1 MKKFISV
8 LLCTLLIMLSVIPA
22 ASAIPAE
29 CEQLPVVV
37 VPGYS
42 ASPLI
47 YYGEDGTRE
56 HVWGLDVDAILGRV
70 LGNIAGILKGLG
82 LAITE
87 IDPAYL
93 ADLVG
98 ENFEEIVGKLK
109 CNPDG
114 TSMYNVQPLFENTAE
129 ATNAKNISEEYGDET
144 SYQWEIDIIGEIREA
159 VGGME
164 MFYNFNCDFR
174 MGAIANA
181 HRLRALIEDVIVE
194 TGAEKVNL
202 IAISHGGQVSAT
214 YMNLYAEDTLIN
226 NAVLTVPAIGGAALA
241 YDIMTNS
248 IVFDE
253 LTLLHFVEN
262 GMVLEEDY
270 HILVEAQQL
279 GFLDAL
285 LENLVPYVVDII
297 GYWGSIW
304 DFMPAKY
311 YEDVKSAILDP
322 VASAALIAAS
332 DEMHALM
339 ASMGERLAVAE
350 ANGTDISII
359 AGTGNPSVTGL
370 QENSD
375 GIITTEASTGATCA
389 PFGQRFADG
398 YKQAVASDRYYVSP
412 SMEIDASTAYLPDS
426 TWFVDGLFHGM
437 TYWDEYSRELMY
449 ILLLTED
456 IDTVW
461 DDPAYPQFHAAMNAS
476 YTVHGAF
483 NTSADGYLTEDA
495 TQFIITNLSK
505 EYPLQVTSIIPSQLP
520 VEICIPARL
529 INPGESVA
537 VKVIWKDAPI
547 ALTKGS
553 VRIGYTLPG
562 SITPISNRVLD
573 FTVRSGEEAVFDA
586 TKPLVAAT
594 DKTVTESLLG
604 EQASEFLEK
613 LGLLPLFE
621 KLFVF
626 FKAFLG
632 IFTADL
638 STIQK

>member
-8 LLCTLLIMLSVIPA
+8 LLCVILVTIGMMPM
-22 ASAIPAE
+22 ASAIPAN

-47 YYGEDGTRE
+47 YHGEDGTRE
-56 HVWGLDVDAILGRV
+56 HVWGLDIDEILGRV

-98 ENFEEIVGKLK
+98 RNFEEIAGKLK

-114 TSMYNVQPLFENTAE
+114 TSIYNVVPLFDNTAR
-129 ATNAKNISEEYGDET
+129 ATNAKNIAEEYGDDT
-144 SYQWEIDIIGEIREA
+144 SYQWETDIIGAIREA

-174 MGAIANA
+174 MGAIENA
-181 HRLRALIEDVIVE
+181 HRLRALIEDIIAT
-194 TGAEKVNL
+194 TGYEKVNL

-214 YMNLYAEDTLIN
+214 YMNLYAENTLIN

-262 GMVLEEDY
+262 GLVLEEDY

-285 LENLVPYVVDII
+285 LENLVPYVIDIL

-304 DFMPAKY
+304 DFMPLKY
-311 YEDVKSAILDP
+311 YEDIKNAMLDP
-322 VASAALIAAS
+322 VESADLIAKS
-332 DEMHALM
+332 DAMHALM
-339 ASMGERLAVAE
+339 ANMGERLSLAE

-375 GIITTEASTGATCA
+375 GIITTAASTGATCA
-389 PFGQRFADG
+389 PFDQRFADG
-398 YKQAVASDRYYVSP
+398 YTQLVESDHYYVSP

-456 IDTVW
+456 IDSVW
-461 DDPAYPQFHAAMNAS
+461 DDPMYPQFHAAMNAS
-476 YTVHGAF
+476 YSVHGAF
-483 NTSADGYLTEDA
+483 DASTDGYLTSEDTA
-495 TQFIITNLSK
+495 FVITNLSK
-505 EYPLQVTSIIPSQLP
+505 EHILQITSIIPSQLP
-520 VEICIPARL
+520 VEISLPLKPLA
-529 INPGESVA
+529 PGESVT
-537 VKVIWKDAPI
+537 VNVTWKDEPTS
-547 ALTKGS
+547 LTKGS
-553 VRIGYTLPG
+553 VRIGYTLYGNLIPLG
-562 SITPISNRVLD
+562 SRTLD
-573 FTVRSGEEAVFDA
+573 FTVRSGEEAAFDA
-586 TKPLVAAT
+586 DNMMTSVA
-594 DKTVTESLLG
+594 DKSLTENILG
-604 EQASEFLEK
+604 EKISTFLAK
-613 LGLLPLFE
+613 LGLLPFFE
-621 KLFVF
+621 NMFIF
-626 FKAFLG
+626 FKSVAG
-632 IFTADL
+632 WISAVINT
-638 STIQK
+638 K

>member
-1 MKKFISV
+1 MKKVMSV
-8 LLCTLLIMLSVIPA
+8 LLCVILVAIGMMPA
-22 ASAIPAE
+22 VSAIPE
-29 CEQLPVVV
+29 NVEQLPVVV

-42 ASPLI
+42 SSPLI

-56 HVWGLDVDAILGRV
+56 HVWGLDMDEILARV
-70 LGNIAGILKGLG
+70 LGNITGVLKGLG

-98 ENFEEIVGKLK
+98 ENFEELAGKLK

-114 TSMYNVQPLFENTAE
+114 TSMYNVVPLFENTAE
-129 ATNAKNISEEYGDET
+129 ATNAKNISEKYGDTT
-144 SYQWEIDIIGEIREA
+144 SYQWETDIIGEIREA

-174 MGAIANA
+174 MGAVENA
-181 HRLRALIEDVIVE
+181 HRLRGLIEDITAT

-214 YMNLYAEDTLIN
+214 YMNLYAEDPLVN

-241 YDIMTNS
+241 YDIMTNN

-253 LTLLHFVEN
+253 LTLLYFVEN
-262 GMVLEEDY
+262 GMVLEEDF

-285 LENLVPYVVDII
+285 LKNLVPYVIDIL

-304 DFMPAKY
+304 DFMPLKY
-311 YEDVKSAILDP
+311 YEDVKEEMLDP
-322 VASAALIAAS
+322 VENARLIAAS

-339 ASMGERLAVAE
+339 ANMGERLALAE
-350 ANGTDISII
+350 ANGADISII
-359 AGTGNPSVTGL
+359 AGTGNPAVTGL

-375 GIITTEASTGATCA
+375 GIITTEAATGALCA
-389 PFGQRFADG
+389 PFGQRFTDG
-398 YKQAVASDRYYVSP
+398 YTQAVAGDRYYVSP

-449 ILLLTED
+449 VLLLTED
-456 IDTVW
+456 IDSVW
-461 DDPAYPQFHAAMNAS
+461 DDPAYPQFHAATNS
-476 YTVHGAF
+476 CYSVHAAF
-483 NTSADGYLTEDA
+483 DNSLDGYLTSDD
-495 TQFIITNLSK
+495 TQLVITNLSK
-505 EYPLQVTSIIPSQLP
+505 EHSMLVTSIIPLNLP
-520 VEICIPARL
+520 VSVKLPTCALR
-529 INPGESVA
+529 PGESVR
-537 VKVIWKDAPI
+537 VDFTWTDTPV

-553 VRIGYTLPG
+553 LRIGYTLPG
-562 SITPISNRVLD
+562 NLTPIGSRTLD
-573 FTVRSGEEAVFDA
+573 FTVRSGDNAAFDA
-586 TKPLVAAT
+586 EVSLGQADDMTL
-594 DKTVTESLLG
+594 TEQFLG
-604 EQASEFLEK
+604 KQGASFFERM
-613 LGLLPLFE
+613 GLLPLFE
-621 KLFVF
+621 KVF
-626 FKAFLG
+626 ALMIGFYNKLTVGFG
-632 IFTADL
+632 
-638 STIQK
+638 KVK

>member
-8 LLCTLLIMLSVIPA
+8 LLCVILVTIGIAPC
-22 ASAIPAE
+22 ASAIPE
-29 CEQLPVVV
+29 NCEQLPVVV

-47 YYGEDGTRE
+47 YYSEDGTRE
-56 HVWGLDVDAILGRV
+56 HVWGLDFDEILSRV
-70 LGNIAGILKGLG
+70 LGNIAGVLKGLG

-98 ENFEEIVGKLK
+98 ENFEELAGKLK

-114 TSMYNVQPLFENTAE
+114 TSMYNVVPMFENTAE
-129 ATNAKNISEEYGDET
+129 ATNAANIAEQFGDDT
-144 SYQWEIDIIGEIREA
+144 SYQWETDIIGAIRES

-174 MGAIANA
+174 MGAIENA
-181 HRLRALIEDVIVE
+181 HRLRALIEDIIAT
-194 TGAEKVNL
+194 TGYEKVNL

-214 YMNLYAEDTLIN
+214 YLNLYAEDTLVN

-241 YDIMTNS
+241 YDIMTNN

-253 LTLLHFVEN
+253 LTLLYFVEN

-285 LENLVPYVVDII
+285 LENLVPYVIDIL

-304 DFMPAKY
+304 DFMPVKY
-311 YEDVKSAILDP
+311 YEDVKNAMLDP
-322 VASAALIAAS
+322 VASAALIEKS
-332 DEMHALM
+332 DAMHTLM
-339 ASMGERLAVAE
+339 LTMNERLTLAE
-350 ANGTDISII
+350 DCGTDISII

-375 GIITTEASTGATCA
+375 GIITTEAATGATCA
-389 PFGQRFADG
+389 PYGQRFADG
-398 YKQAVASDRYYVSP
+398 YTQLVESENYYVSP

-449 ILLLTED
+449 ILLLTEE
-456 IDTVW
+456 IDSVW
-461 DDPAYPQFHAAMNAS
+461 DDPDYPQFHAATNS
-476 YTVHGAF
+476 CYTVHGAF
-483 NTSADGYLTEDA
+483 DNSTDGYLAEGDTG
-495 TQFIITNLSK
+495 FVITNLSK
-505 EYPLQVTSIIPSQLP
+505 EHTLLITSIIPTQLP
-520 VEICIPARL
+520 VEISLPTKAL
-529 INPGESVA
+529 APGESVT
-537 VKVIWKDAPI
+537 VSVEWTDTPV

-553 VRIGYTLPG
+553 VRIGYTLVGNLTPVG
-562 SITPISNRVLD
+562 SRTLD
-573 FTVRSGEEAVFDA
+573 FTVRAGENAAFDA
-586 TKPLVAAT
+586 DNMMT
-594 DKTVTESLLG
+594 DVTDISLTESILG
-604 EQASEFLEK
+604 EKAADFLEK
-613 LGLLPLFE
+613 IGLHDFFE
-621 KLFVF
+621 KVF
-626 FKAFLG
+626 IFFETIIGWIKAIL
-632 IFTADL
+632 
-638 STIQK
+638 

>member
-1 MKKFISV
+1 MKKLISI
-8 LLCTLLIMLSVIPA
+8 LLCVILVTIGIMPA
-22 ASAIPAE
+22 ASAVPAN

-56 HVWGLDVDAILGRV
+56 HVWGLDVDAIIGRV

-114 TSMYNVQPLFENTAE
+114 TSMYNVQPLFDNTAE

-144 SYQWEIDIIGEIREA
+144 SYQWETDIIGEIREA

-174 MGAIANA
+174 MGAIENA
-181 HRLRALIEDVIVE
+181 HRLRGLIEDIIAT

-214 YMNLYAEDTLIN
+214 YMNLYAEDTLVN

-241 YDIMTNS
+241 YDIMTNN

-262 GMVLEEDY
+262 GMVLEEDF

-285 LENLVPYVVDII
+285 LENLVPYVIDIL

-304 DFMPAKY
+304 DFMPLKY
-311 YEDVKSAILDP
+311 YEDIKTEMLDP
-322 VASAALIAAS
+322 AESAALIAAS
-332 DEMHALM
+332 DAMHALM
-339 ASMGERLAVAE
+339 ANMGERLAVAE

-359 AGTGNPSVTGL
+359 AGAGNPAVTGL

-375 GIITTEASTGATCA
+375 GIITTEASTGAVCA

-398 YKQAVASDRYYVSP
+398 YTQVVASDKYYVSP
-412 SMEIDASTAYLPDS
+412 SMEIDASAAYLPDS

-449 ILLLTED
+449 ILLLTEE
-456 IDTVW
+456 IDSVW
-461 DDPAYPQFHAAMNAS
+461 DDPAYPQFHAATNAC
-476 YTVHGAF
+476 YTVHAAF
-483 NTSADGYLTEDA
+483 DNSPDGYLATED
-495 TQFIITNLSK
+495 TQLVITNLSK
-505 EYPLQVTSIIPSQLP
+505 DHPLFVTSIIAMNLP
-520 VEICIPARL
+520 VDVKLPTCAIE
-529 INPGESVA
+529 PGESVR
-537 VKVIWKDAPI
+537 VDFTWTGTPV

-553 VRIGYTLPG
+553 LRIGYTLPG
-562 SITPISNRVLD
+562 NLTPIGSRTLD
-573 FTVRSGEEAVFDA
+573 FTVRSGENAVFDENNV
-586 TKPLVAAT
+586 LT
-594 DKTVTESLLG
+594 DADDQTQTEKALGKQVTS
-604 EQASEFLEK
+604 FFEK
-613 LGLLPLFE
+613 LGLLPLME
-621 KLFVF
+621 KLFTWFNAMLNKMTTGFGTVC
-626 FKAFLG
+626 
-632 IFTADL
+632 
-638 STIQK
+638 

>member
-8 LLCTLLIMLSVIPA
+8 LLCVLLALIGMMPA

-56 HVWGLDVDAILGRV
+56 HVWGLDIDEILGRV

-87 IDPAYL
+87 INPAYL

-98 ENFEEIVGKLK
+98 ENFEEIAGKLK

-114 TSMYNVQPLFENTAE
+114 TSMYNVLPLFDNTAQ
-129 ATNAKNISEEYGDET
+129 ATNAQNIADEYGDET
-144 SYQWEIDIIGEIREA
+144 SYQWETDIIGAIREA

-174 MGAIANA
+174 MGAIENA
-181 HRLRALIEDVIVE
+181 HRLRGLIEDIIAT

-214 YMNLYAEDTLIN
+214 YLNLYAEDTLVN

-285 LENLVPYVVDII
+285 LENLVPYVTGII

-311 YEDVKSAILDP
+311 YEDVKAEMLDP
-322 VASAALIAAS
+322 VASAGLIEKS
-332 DEMHALM
+332 DAMHTLM
-339 ASMGERLAVAE
+339 ASMNERLALAE

-375 GIITTEASTGATCA
+375 GIITTEAATGATCA
-389 PFGQRFADG
+389 PYGQRFADG
-398 YKQAVASDRYYVSP
+398 YTQLVAGDRYYVSP

-456 IDTVW
+456 IDSVW
-461 DDPAYPQFHAAMNAS
+461 DDPNYPQFHAAMNAS
-476 YTVHGAF
+476 YSVHGAF
-483 NTSADGYLTEDA
+483 NASNDGYLTSDDTA
-495 TQFIITNLSK
+495 FVITNLSK
-505 EYPLQVTSIIPSQLP
+505 EHTLQITSIIPSQLP
-520 VEICIPARL
+520 VEITLPLKPLC
-529 INPGESVA
+529 PGESVTIN
-537 VKVIWKDAPI
+537 VIWKDEPT

-553 VRIGYTLPG
+553 VRIGYTLYGNLIPLG
-562 SITPISNRVLD
+562 FRTLD
-573 FTVRSGEEAVFDA
+573 FTVLSGEEAAFDA
-586 TKPLVAAT
+586 ENMMTSVA
-594 DKTVTESLLG
+594 DKSLTESILG
-604 EQASEFLEK
+604 EKISNFLEK
-613 LGLLPLFE
+613 IGLLPFFE
-621 KLFVF
+621 NMFIF
-626 FKAFLG
+626 FKSVAG
-632 IFTADL
+632 WISAV
-638 STIQK
+638 INK

>member
-1 MKKFISV
+1 MKKLLSV
-8 LLCTLLIMLSVIPA
+8 LLCVILVTIGIAPA
-22 ASAIPAE
+22 ASAIPE
-29 CEQLPVVV
+29 NCEQYPVVV

-56 HVWGLDVDAILGRV
+56 HVWGLDMDAILGRV
-70 LGNIAGILKGLG
+70 LGNISGILKGLG

-98 ENFEEIVGKLK
+98 ENFEDFAGKLAF
-109 CNPDG
+109 NPDG
-114 TSMYNVQPLFENTAE
+114 TSKYNVQPLFDNTAE
-129 ATNAKNISEEYGDET
+129 ATNAKNISEIYGDDT
-144 SYQWEIDIIGEIREA
+144 SYQWETDIIGDIREA

-174 MGAIANA
+174 MGSVANA
-181 HRLRALIEDVIVE
+181 HRLRGLIEDIIAD
-194 TGAEKVNL
+194 TGYEKVNL
-202 IAISHGGQVSAT
+202 IAISHGGQVSAA
-214 YMNLYAEDTLIN
+214 YMNLYAEETYIN

-241 YDIMTNS
+241 YDILTNN

-253 LTLLHFVEN
+253 LTLLYFVEN

-279 GFLDAL
+279 GFLDAV
-285 LENLVPYVVDII
+285 LENLVPYVLNII

-304 DFMPAKY
+304 DFVPLKY
-311 YEDVKSAILDP
+311 YEETKNAMLDP
-322 VASAALIAAS
+322 VENANLIAAS
-332 DEMHALM
+332 DAMHALM
-339 ASMGERLAVAE
+339 ANMGERLSIAE
-350 ANGTDISII
+350 DNGTDIHII

-375 GIITTEASTGATCA
+375 GIITAEASTGATCA

-398 YKQAVASDRYYVSP
+398 YTQINASEKYYVSP

-456 IDTVW
+456 IGSVW
-461 DDPAYPQFHAAMNAS
+461 DDPNYPQFHAATNS
-476 YTVHGAF
+476 CYSVHGAF
-483 NTSADGYLTEDA
+483 NNSTDGYLSDED
-495 TQFIITNLSK
+495 TSFVITNLSK
-505 EYPLQVTSIIPSQLP
+505 EYSLRVTSIIPSQLP
-520 VEICIPARL
+520 VEISLPTKTL
-529 INPGESVA
+529 SPGESVT
-537 VKVIWKDAPI
+537 VKVNWTQKPT

-553 VRIGYTLPG
+553 VRIGYMLCG
-562 SITPISNRVLD
+562 NITPIGSRTLD
-573 FTVRSGEEAVFDA
+573 FTVRSGEPAVYDA
-586 TKPLVAAT
+586 QNGLTDMN
-594 DKTVTESLLG
+594 DKTAVETMLG
-604 EQASEFLEK
+604 EEAAALLDR
-613 LGLLPLFE
+613 LGLLPVFE
-621 KLFVF
+621 K
-626 FKAFLG
+626 
-632 IFTADL
+632 IFILIKTFAANITAGFDA
-638 STIQK
+638 IC